1 MERPVLKGLA
11 DSWWTFAVRG
21 VIALLF
27 GIGALSYPALT
38 VFVLVIFFG
47 IFVLVDGV
55 TALVMGF
62 GGKKRPA
69 YILLGLVSVAA
80 GVFAMLRPG
89 ATALALLWLIGIWA
103 LVKGIGE
110 IVAAIQIRKEVEE
123 RMGDRAQR
131 SDLRPVRDLRAG
143 AARRWRARHGMA
155 DRDLRVRQRFVEAD
169 AGLQASAGEEGPGIR
184 RRLKWRPPMFAYLFP
199 LGERRYLGPEFN
211 ADITTSRV
219 TYVCGLVLSVGL

>member
-1 MERPVLKGLA
+1 MLKGLA

-38 VFVLVIFFG
+38 VFILVIFFG

-80 GVFAMLRPG
+80 GVFAILRPG

-103 LVKGIGE
+103 LVRGIGE
-110 IVAAIQIRKEVEE
+110 IVAAIQIRKEVEGE
-123 RMGDRAQR
+123 WAIALSGVISVLFGIFVLA
-131 SDLRPVRDLRAG
+131 RPGAG
-143 AARRWRARHGMA
+143 ALAMVWLIAIYAFASGLLKLMLGFKLRRVKKAM
-155 DRDLRVRQRFVEAD
+155 E
-169 AGLQASAGEEGPGIR
+169 SATG
-184 RRLKWRPPMFAYLFP
+184 
-199 LGERRYLGPEFN
+199 
-211 ADITTSRV
+211 
-219 TYVCGLVLSVGL
+219 

>member
-1 MERPVLKGLA
+1 VLKGLA

-27 GIGALSYPALT
+27 GIGALSYPVPT
-38 VFVLVIFFG
+38 VLVLIIFFG
-47 IFVLVDGV
+47 VYALIDGV

-110 IVAAIQIRKEVEE
+110 IVAAIQIRKEVEGE
-123 RMGDRAQR
+123 WAIALSGVISVLFGIFVLA
-131 SDLRPVRDLRAG
+131 RPGAG
-143 AARRWRARHGMA
+143 ALAMVWLIAIYA
-155 DRDLRVRQRFVEAD
+155 FI
-169 AGLQASAGEEGPGIR
+169 SGILKLMLGIKL
-184 RRLKWRPPMFAYLFP
+184 RRLKKAIESAPA
-199 LGERRYLGPEFN
+199 
-211 ADITTSRV
+211 
-219 TYVCGLVLSVGL
+219 